1 VAGLASLA
9 ALVLTAGSGDVPLI
23 AAQAVAAGAALCTV
37 GLVLR
42 PRNFGSVRAAEGS
55 AGRGQT
61 KDMEPPPH
69 DLLDDKRWLRLV
81 EELVSLLDELERHQP
96 QFDPATRDLA
106 GHVGL
111 RVQEILERSGVTVIE
126 GETAFDRSRH
136 QPEQGAAHAR
146 AGAAVL
152 ETLRPGL
159 AVGRRV
165 LRRARVRLALGD
177 TPADNDL
184 PQEHRE

>member
-1 VAGLASLA
+1 MSFFRVA
-9 ALVLTAGSGDVPLI
+9 AGGWECTHLI
-23 AAQAVAAGAALCTV
+23 AA
-37 GLVLR
+37 
-42 PRNFGSVRAAEGS
+42 
-55 AGRGQT
+55 GRG
-61 KDMEPPPH
+61 
-69 DLLDDKRWLRLV
+69 WLGLV
-81 EELVSLLDELERHQP
+81 EELVTLLDELERHQP

-111 RVQEILERSGVTVIE
+111 RVLEILERSGVTVIE
-126 GETAFDRSRH
+126 GETAFDRNRH

-165 LRRARVRLALGD
+165 FRRARVGLATGD
-177 TPADNDL
+177 TPTSNDP
-184 PQEHRE
+184 PQGHRE